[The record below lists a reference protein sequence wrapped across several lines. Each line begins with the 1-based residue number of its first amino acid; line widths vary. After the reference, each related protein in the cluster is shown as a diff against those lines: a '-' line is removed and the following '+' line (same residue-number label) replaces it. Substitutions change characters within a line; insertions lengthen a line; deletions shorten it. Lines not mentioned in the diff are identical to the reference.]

1 MNPKQ
6 MKFTSANIIK
16 SVFKK
21 LLPVLMALISLFN
34 LKAQNSNLV
43 VSSSINLVDGTI
55 APYSNVHP
63 GDTIFI
69 QSGTRNKLLIRNFTG
84 SVQKPITFMNK
95 GGIVN
100 ISTDDY
106 YGISISNCRYFRFS
120 GQGTNVNFYG
130 IQINKVAGGAGM
142 GVSSMSSDYEID
154 HILIENCFT
163 AGIYAKTDP
172 SCSNPISRE
181 NFTQYNTI
189 IHDVSIANV
198 GNEGMYIG
206 SSFYSGMT
214 INCNGKDSVI
224 MPPILDGV
232 KVYHNIIKNTGWDG
246 IQVSSASK
254 NCQIYN
260 DSIIYDS
267 QAEVSSQMSGIIMG
281 GGSKCDCFNNFIS
294 DGKGDGIENHGLGGT
309 KIYNNIIVNAGIS
322 YYPNDPTKMKHGIFI
337 SDVSVMKDSSVNI
350 IFNNIMN
357 AKTDGIR
364 FQSVRGKNNL
374 IASNLIYHTGAY
386 NIPSLSDNYVVIP
399 NSLSDVQL
407 KNNFFTKNILEA
419 GISLS
424 DYTILPGSPLIK
436 KAYSN
441 NMGVDFDFKYQLR
454 PIGEI
459 SDIGAL
465 MHQHIIDS
473 LFPSDSA
480 TPLLYPNPAN
490 NLITIKCQSF
500 TTDIIDL
507 HVYSLIGSLVLQQSK
522 PVYSP
527 GVQEFLV
534 PIDKLSAGVYI
545 YSIQIG
551 KQIFNGKFLKFK

>member
-6 MKFTSANIIK
+6 MIFPSANITK
-16 SVFKK
+16 SFYEK
-21 LLPVLMALISLFN
+21 LLLVLMTLLSLFN

-43 VSSSINLVDGTI
+43 INSSVNIIDGTI
-55 APYSNVHP
+55 APYSSVHP
-63 GDTIFI
+63 GDTIFL

-84 SVQKPITFMNK
+84 SPQKPITFMNK

-106 YGISISNCRYFRFS
+106 YGISISNCRYFRFT
-120 GQGTNVNFYG
+120 GQGLAPDFYG

-142 GVSSMSSDYEID
+142 GVSAMSSDFEID

-181 NFTQYNTI
+181 TFTQFNTL
-189 IHDVSIANV
+189 IHDVSIAHV

-206 SSFYSGMT
+206 SSYYSGMT
-214 INCNGKDSVI
+214 INCNGKDSLI
-224 MPPILDGV
+224 MPPVLDGV
-232 KVYHNIIKNTGWDG
+232 QIYNNIIKSTGWDG

-260 DSIIYDS
+260 DSIINDS

-294 DGKGDGIENHGLGGT
+294 DGKGDGIENHGLGGN

-350 IFNNIMN
+350 LFNNILN

-364 FQSVRGKNNL
+364 FQSVRGKNNI
-374 IASNLIYHTGAY
+374 IASNLIYHTGNY

-399 NSLSDVQL
+399 NGLSDVQL
-407 KNNFFTKNILEA
+407 KNNFFTKNILDA
-419 GISLS
+419 CISLS

-441 NMGVDFDFKYQLR
+441 NMGVNFDFKYQPR
-454 PIGEI
+454 PMGEI

-465 MHQHIIDS
+465 MHQPNIDS

-480 TPLLYPNPAN
+480 TPLLFPNPAN
-490 NLITIKCQSF
+490 NLITIRCQAL
-500 TTDIIDL
+500 TTDLIDL
-507 HVYSLIGSLVLQQSK
+507 QIYSLSGGLLFQQSK
-522 PVYSP
+522 PVYAP

-534 PIDKLSAGVYI
+534 SVDKLSSGVYV

-551 KQIFNGKFLKFK
+551 KQFFYGKFIKFK